1 MVKPTDNEKYSWQ
14 NSNSIKIYSKNDCE
28 NVMNL
33 FYERALSSNWNE
45 QQEKKVYRV
54 FIGRRSFVKA
64 PPPEIPIKENDDT
77 EFIYDNVSIES
88 YNQDGAK
95 VHVVSTIICNGK
107 TYHIEC
113 NVKWDEKLKQHKVK
127 NAQIVPVGDHVTV

>member
-64 PPPEIPIKENDDT
+64 CMYIRDHHIDEEICETVRDAAP
-77 EFIYDNVSIES
+77 
-88 YNQDGAK
+88 GAEQGTF
-95 VHVVSTIICNGK
+95 HAAGREQCTG
-107 TYHIEC
+107 
-113 NVKWDEKLKQHKVK
+113 
-127 NAQIVPVGDHVTV
+127 